1 MERGEVANI
10 PGQKWFLKRKNK
22 EGGIVYLETL
32 DRPPVI
38 GYIKERYGGGY
49 FNVLTCKPRLSLWEN
64 FEIKPEGRAK
74 SIGARLRSA
83 REVRSISLEEVY
95 QAIKIPVK
103 FLKVLEEGDFEA
115 LPAEVYARAFLRN
128 YANFLGLDSDQ
139 LFQEY
144 KELLEAAAP
153 SPKTEV
159 KSIRS
164 KRRLFISMAV
174 GLFILTVFIWSLS
187 SYLVR
192 HSSTRTAEVESLG
205 SFREGMRLLAKVNET
220 CWVEAMADGKR
231 VEYSLLKPGEIRTW
245 LAHKEFVIKAGNAG
259 GIDLELDGK
268 PVGPL
273 GKRGEVVT
281 KIFLR
286 EESDELSQ

>member
-1 MERGEVANI
+1 MERGEVAKI
-10 PGQKWFLKRKNK
+10 PGQKWLLRRKSE
-22 EGGIVYLETL
+22 EGGIIHLETL
-32 DRPPVI
+32 DRPPVL

-49 FNVLTCKPRLSLWEN
+49 FNVLTCKPRLALWEN
-64 FEIKPEGRAK
+64 FEIKPEGGAK

-103 FLKVLEEGDFEA
+103 FLKALEEGDFEA
-115 LPAEVYARAFLRN
+115 LPAEAYARAFLRN
-128 YANFLGLDSDQ
+128 YANFLRLDSDQ

-153 SPKTEV
+153 SPKTEA

-164 KRRLFISMAV
+164 KRRLFVSMAV
-174 GLFILTVFIWSLS
+174 VLFILTVLIWSLS
-187 SYLVR
+187 SYLMR
-192 HSSTRTAEVESLG
+192 HSSTRKAKVKSLG
-205 SFREGMRLLAKVNET
+205 SFREGMRLVAKVTET

-231 VEYSLLKPGEIRTW
+231 VEYSLLKPSETRTW
-245 LAHKEFVIKAGNAG
+245 RAHKEFMIKAGNAG
-259 GIDLELDGK
+259 GIDLELDGR

-281 KIFLR
+281 RIFLR
-286 EESDELSQ
+286 EERDELSQ